1 MSNTIEQPIVENAFF
16 EDVVNGLSQPNKSL
30 PCKYFYDER
39 GSQLFDEICELDE
52 YYLTRTEQSIMNQYA
67 DQMAAQL
74 GERVMLVE
82 FGSGSSTKTHVLL
95 ENLIRPSAYVPLDI
109 SEDHLLKTA
118 SALRLTFPTIEVLP
132 VVADFTREFALPVP
146 QLEPSHAAVYFP
158 GSTIGN
164 FETLAARELLTNIA
178 DLLGAEGGLLVG
190 IDLKKDPAIIHAAY
204 NDSSRVTDEFNLN
217 ILRRINNELDADF
230 DIDAFQHSAVYHQD
244 RGRVEISLVSRCEQT
259 VHLAD
264 HTFEFFPG
272 EEIFTEY
279 SHKYS
284 VDEFAQ
290 LAATAGFS
298 LHKHWTDSENLF
310 AVLHLVNESDN
321 RAKNHQLDREGETP
335 SDPSC

>member
-1 MSNTIEQPIVENAFF
+1 MPNTIEQPAVENTFF
-16 EDVVNGLSQPNKSL
+16 NDVVSGLSRPNKSL

-39 GSQLFDEICELDE
+39 GSQLFDEICTLDE
-52 YYLTRTEQSIMNQYA
+52 YYLTRTEQAIMDQYA

-118 SALRLTFPTIEVLP
+118 SALRVDFPNIEVLP
-132 VVADFTREFALPVP
+132 VVADFTRDFALPVP
-146 QLEPSHAAVYFP
+146 QIEASHAAVYFP

-164 FETLAARELLTNIA
+164 FEAVAAQKLLTNIA

-190 IDLKKDPAIIHAAY
+190 IDLKKDPALIHAAY
-204 NDSSRVTDEFNLN
+204 NDASRVTDEFNLN
-217 ILRRINNELDADF
+217 ILRRINHELDADF
-230 DIDAFQHSAVYHQD
+230 DVDRFEHSAVYNQD
-244 RGRVEISLVSRCEQT
+244 EGRVEISLVSQCEQT
-259 VHLAD
+259 VDLAE
-264 HTFEFFPG
+264 HTFRFVPG

-284 VDEFAQ
+284 IEGFAE

-298 LHKHWTDSENLF
+298 LHKHWTDSEELF
-310 AVLHLVNESDN
+310 AVLHLVNETD
-321 RAKNHQLDREGETP
+321 QLAEN
-335 SDPSC
+335 

>member
-1 MSNTIEQPIVENAFF
+1 MTFSSTIEQPAVENAFF
-16 EDVVNGLSQPNKSL
+16 NDVVDGLGQPNKCL

-52 YYLTRTEQSIMNQYA
+52 YYLTRTEQVIMDQYA

-95 ENLIRPSAYVPLDI
+95 ENLIQPSAYVPLDI
-109 SEDHLLKTA
+109 SEEHLLKTA
-118 SALRLTFPTIEVLP
+118 SALQLKFPGIEILP
-132 VVADFTREFALPVP
+132 VVADFTRGFALPVP
-146 QLEPSHAAVYFP
+146 STPASHAAVYFP

-164 FETLAARELLTNIA
+164 FETTAAQELLTNIA
-178 DLLGAEGGLLVG
+178 ALLGTEGGLLVG
-190 IDLKKDPAIIHAAY
+190 IDLRKDPAIIHAAY
-204 NDSSRVTDEFNLN
+204 NDSSGVTAEFNLN
-217 ILRRINNELDADF
+217 ILRRINSELGADF
-230 DIDAFQHSAVYHQD
+230 DVERFEHSAIYNQEE
-244 RGRVEISLVSRCEQT
+244 GRVEISLVSQCEQT

-264 HTFEFFPG
+264 HTFQFYPG

-284 VDEFAQ
+284 IEGFAQ

-310 AVLHLVNESDN
+310 AVLHLVIESN
-321 RAKNHQLDREGETP
+321 
-335 SDPSC
+335 